1 MTTLPFGIS
10 TEENFDISKAR
21 TILDEGHYGMD
32 DVKERI
38 LEFIAVA
45 KLKGTVHGKIICFV
59 GPPGVGK
66 TSIGKSIAEA
76 IGRKFVRISLGGDT
90 DTHVLK
96 GFRKTY
102 IGSEPGKIVKALR
115 TCGSDNPVIVLDE
128 IEKLG
133 MRSHQG
139 DPASVLLEILDPEQ
153 NNAFTDNYLDTP
165 IDLSKILFICTAN
178 ILDTIPPPLLDRMD
192 VI

>member
-1 MTTLPFGIS
+1 MS
-10 TEENFDISKAR
+10 TEENFDISKAQE
-21 TILDEGHYGMD
+21 ILDTGHYGME
-32 DVKERI
+32 DVKNRI

-45 KLKGTVHGKIICFV
+45 KLKGNVHGKILCFV

-76 IGRKFVRISLGGDT
+76 INRKFVRISLGGDS

-115 TCGSDNPVIVLDE
+115 TCGTENPVIVLDE

-133 MRSHQG
+133 MRNMQG
-139 DPASVLLEILDPEQ
+139 DPASVLLEILDPE
-153 NNAFTDNYLDTP
+153 
-165 IDLSKILFICTAN
+165 
-178 ILDTIPPPLLDRMD
+178 
-192 VI
+192 

>member
-1 MTTLPFGIS
+1 MSNLPFGV
-10 TEENFDISKAR
+10 TTQETFDIEKAKEL
-21 TILDEGHYGMD
+21 LDAGHYGMD
-32 DVKERI
+32 DVKDRI

-45 KLKGTVHGKIICFV
+45 KLKGSVHGKIICFV

-76 IGRKFVRISLGGDT
+76 IGRKFVRISLGGDS

-115 TCGSDNPVIVLDE
+115 SCESENPVIVLDE
-128 IEKLG
+128 VDKLG
-133 MRSHQG
+133 VKSVHG
-139 DPASVLLEILDPEQ
+139 DPSSVLLEILDM
-153 NNAFTDNYLDTP
+153 
-165 IDLSKILFICTAN
+165 I
-178 ILDTIPPPLLDRMD
+178 
-192 VI
+192 